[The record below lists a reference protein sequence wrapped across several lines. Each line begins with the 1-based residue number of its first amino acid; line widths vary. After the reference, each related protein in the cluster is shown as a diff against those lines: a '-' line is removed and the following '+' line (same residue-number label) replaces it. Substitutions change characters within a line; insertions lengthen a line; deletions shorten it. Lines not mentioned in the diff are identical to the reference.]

1 MGIRTASAEE
11 PTPTVWDLSYEPC
24 PCGGTAQRFF
34 HETKTFYPVP
44 CEGEATGQRVSWEC
58 KMKHHHK
65 EFAQGRDPVG
75 KGGTP
80 FRVSAAEGWTQFG
93 AMKESQDYARSEGVD
108 LQRSSRS

>member
-1 MGIRTASAEE
+1 
-11 PTPTVWDLSYEPC
+11 
-24 PCGGTAQRFF
+24 
-34 HETKTFYPVP
+34 
-44 CEGEATGQRVSWEC
+44 
-58 KMKHHHK
+58 MKHHHK

-93 AMKESQDYARSEGVD
+93 AMKESRDYARSEGVD